1 MINFP
6 SKLTDTNFRQ
16 HLLRLLILCLTFI
29 PLFAHAALLVR
40 ISEGKDEHVQIEL
53 KTTDAEPICT
63 GRKGQVFNPALGM
76 RKLSD
81 SAYIQPLNSEATDGA
96 QYLKAARMGGGI
108 YMYLPFFFPARE
120 CKESVFELEAKHIL
134 WAGKWYADKIRLSLD
149 EAKGKAIFFT
159 NESSPT
165 LQGSSYFD
173 AAIPQATL
181 TKLQIAFQKISTFY
195 RDTFNFNPQ
204 NELGIVTAIV
214 RNKGNYSGYGG
225 DSLNIIRMSYDNP
238 TPAQLLTLDEI
249 LPFTFAHELAHKLQT
264 DGLHNRPMARF
275 IVEGQADF
283 LKIIV
288 LFNSGLINED
298 AAKNLIRKAASEC
311 EKFSD
316 ARTLHEKFA
325 HNSYE
330 FREPY
335 DCGMLYYFVAYY
347 SSGLQAS
354 DFIAAFRQAMRNEN
368 SYGGKE
374 NVLCL
379 LFETTCHNERLLGV
393 VSDKSH
399 LTQQILWLE
408 SVLQNNPLPKLNREN

>member
-1 MINFP
+1 MINPP

-29 PLFAHAALLVR
+29 PLFVHAALLVR

-63 GRKGQVFNPALGM
+63 GRNGQVFNPALGM
-76 RKLSD
+76 RRLSD
-81 SAYIQPLNSEATDGA
+81 STYIQPLNSEATDGA

-120 CKESVFELEAKHIL
+120 CKEPIYELEAKHIL
-134 WAGKWYADKIRLSLD
+134 WGGKWHADKIRLTLD

-159 NESSPT
+159 NEPSPT
-165 LQGSSYFD
+165 FQGSSYFD
-173 AAIPQATL
+173 AAIPDAAL

-238 TPAQLLTLDEI
+238 TPAQLLSLDEI
-249 LPFTFAHELAHKLQT
+249 LPSTFAHELAHKLQR

-288 LFNSGLINED
+288 LFNSGLINEN

-325 HNSYE
+325 QNSYE

-354 DFIAAFRQAMRNEN
+354 DFVAAFRTAMLNEN

-374 NVLCL
+374 NELCL
-379 LFETTCHNERLLGV
+379 LIESTCHNERLLGV
-393 VSDKSH
+393 LGNSAYLK
-399 LTQQILWLE
+399 QQILWLE
-408 SVLQNNPLPKLNREN
+408 AVLQNNPLPSLNREH